1 MRDKLIY
8 FIYQQFSKGTRKL
21 YLWLT
26 FLSIL
31 PIFILSVV
39 IFVFPNSSPFP
50 GFLKTFYSQLLAAL
64 DPGNLLVFDLVGDPQ
79 QNWESNLLFII
90 CSLIAT
96 LFGLIVIASLI
107 GIISASIEEIMLNL
121 RKGRTKVVEK
131 DHIIILGWTDEIF
144 SILSELNIAHEN
156 SRSKQSVL
164 ILSQQDPVFMIDH
177 VNDRVKTERL
187 NMIYRKGSPI
197 DINDLGILSIKHAK
211 SVIILTEKVDRDIQ
225 AIKICLAINLLT
237 GGDFNYSFSVV
248 VGMDDIDNIK
258 LLERISNNNI
268 NAFNIHYLHSKII
281 AQCCRASGL
290 SVIYSDLLDF
300 KGNEIYFLSEP
311 ELTNKSFRDAVFY
324 FENSSVIGVLSDNDT
339 IIQPENNYIIQK
351 NDKVISIQEDDNVEV
366 KAVDKIINSSAIKDQ
381 VVINKQQQDILI
393 INWNEDGKYLISDL
407 CEYIDDSSKIDI
419 LLDINSSFDRAAV
432 EKEIKK
438 ISNKINKV
446 IAGDVTSNKVLST
459 FSYEDYNSI
468 VILSESII
476 PDLEISNKSDAKTI
490 LTLLQLRAIKKER
503 LIVIPVISQIQNPTN
518 KQLTDQKS
526 SDDFIVSQQLVG
538 HFTCQLA
545 ENPDLKSVFDEILK
559 PEGSEIYLRDVS
571 DYLDINKEFNFFTV
585 IEAFIEKNE
594 VPIGYKVYAEIL
606 DSETHGIHLNPNKSE
621 LIKFAQE
628 DKIIVL
634 TES

>member
-8 FIYQQFSKGTRKL
+8 YIYQQFSKGTGKL

-31 PIFILSVV
+31 PIFILSLI
-39 IFVFPNSSPFP
+39 IFVFPNSSPFSS
-50 GFLKTFYSQLLAAL
+50 FLKTFYSQLLAAL
-64 DPGNLLVFDLVGDPQ
+64 DPGNLLVFELVGDAD
-79 QNWESNLLFII
+79 QNWQNNLVFII

-96 LFGLIVIASLI
+96 LLGLIVIASLI
-107 GIISASIEEIMLNL
+107 GIISASIQEIMLNL
-121 RKGRTKVVEK
+121 RKGRTKVIENN
-131 DHIIILGWTDEIF
+131 HIIILGWTDEIF

-156 SRSKQSVL
+156 SKKQAVL
-164 ILSQQDPVFMIDH
+164 ILSQKDPVFMNDN
-177 VNDRVKTERL
+177 VEDRVNTDRL

-197 DINDLGILSIKHAK
+197 DVNDLGIISLKYAK
-211 SVIILTEKVDRDIQ
+211 SVIILADKVDRDIQ

-237 GGDFNYSFSVV
+237 GGNFNYSFSVV
-248 VGMDDIDNIK
+248 VGMDDINKIK
-258 LLERISNNNI
+258 LLERISNNKI

-300 KGNEIYFLSEP
+300 KGNELYFVSES

-324 FENSSVIGVLSDNDT
+324 YENSSVIGVSSEKNI
-339 IIQPENNYIIQK
+339 IIQPDNDYKIQQ
-351 NDKVISIQEDDNVEV
+351 NDKVICIQEDDNLEE
-366 KAVDKIINSSAIKDQ
+366 KAVDQIIDQSVIKKEVIINKT
-381 VVINKQQQDILI
+381 KQDILI
-393 INWNEDGKYLISDL
+393 INWNEDGKYLINDL
-407 CEYIDDSSKIDI
+407 CEYIDDSSKIDV
-419 LLDINSSFDRAAV
+419 LLDVNSTFNKEDV
-432 EKEIKK
+432 EKKLNK
-438 ISNKINKV
+438 ISHKIRTV
-446 IAGDVTSNKVLST
+446 ISGDVTSREVLSSL
-459 FSYEDYNSI
+459 SYKEYNSI

-476 PDLEISNKSDAKTI
+476 PDIDISNKSDAKTI

-503 LIVIPVISQIQNPTN
+503 SIAIPVISQIQNPTN

-538 HFTCQLA
+538 HYTCQLA
-545 ENPDLKSVFDEILK
+545 ENPKLKLVFDEILK

-571 DYLDINKEFNFFTV
+571 DYLDIDKEINFFTV
-585 IEAFIEKNE
+585 IEAFIDKKEL
-594 VPIGYKVYAEIL
+594 PIGYKVYNEIL
-606 DSETHGIHLNPNKSE
+606 DSETHGIHLNPNKSK
-621 LIKFAQE
+621 LISFAQE